1 MISLGIDVIDGIGRM
16 TVRQAIEMYLSQG
29 EKGVRSYKPPPA
41 RIAVA
46 SHGTGLDAVLSGE
59 DEPCTSF
66 VLVNPQSM
74 EFEIVDVEPGDSL
87 EQTSVNAVRAA
98 ARAGATVVITP
109 QIRPACC
116 TALRALSIDVALG
129 APDMTVQQAIEAYQ
143 RDELQSPPHIY
154 Y

>member
-1 MISLGIDVIDGIGRM
+1 MISLGMDVVDGIGRM
-16 TVRQAIEMYLSQG
+16 TVRQAAELYLSQG
-29 EKGVRSYKPPPA
+29 EQGVRSYEPPPA

-59 DEPCTSF
+59 DELCTSF
-66 VLVNPQSM
+66 VLVDPQSM
-74 EFEIVDVEPGDSL
+74 QVEIIDVEPGDSP
-87 EQTSVNAVRAA
+87 EQASVNAVRAA

-129 APDMTVQQAIEAYQ
+129 APEMTVRQAVKAYQ
-143 RDELQSPPHIY
+143 REELQSPPHIIF
-154 Y
+154 

>member
-1 MISLGIDVIDGIGRM
+1 
-16 TVRQAIEMYLSQG
+16 
-29 EKGVRSYKPPPA
+29 
-41 RIAVA
+41 
-46 SHGTGLDAVLSGE
+46 
-59 DEPCTSF
+59 
-66 VLVNPQSM
+66 M